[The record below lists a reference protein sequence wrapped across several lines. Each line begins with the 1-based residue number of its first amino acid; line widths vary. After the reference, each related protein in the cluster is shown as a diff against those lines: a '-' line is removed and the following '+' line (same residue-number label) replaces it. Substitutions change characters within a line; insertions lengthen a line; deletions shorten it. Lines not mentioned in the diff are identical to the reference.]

1 MRQAQSS
8 CASPGPCARVHLA
21 VGQRLLARRLLAAH
35 TSQAKQPVPCGSIA
49 DRVRQFPA
57 SISKRPKFTHSLLN
71 SIPVCCRERKQ
82 ESSRFEHDN
91 GRNNS
96 VRVRNHW
103 NYGGCSRFAKRF
115 RFRQV
120 IADYGAQPTELTVLM
135 GGSSFV
141 GRYGLFRE
149 ASSPRAPSRK
159 GFYFGAFSPHSRRI
173 GEQIRGDPAGIRRH
187 HASHMTELLIGGLD
201 RSRTIATDEAYST
214 MARRRGLPGR
224 LGSGLLGSTSA

>member
-21 VGQRLLARRLLAAH
+21 IGQRLLARRLLAAH

-135 GGSSFV
+135 G
-141 GRYGLFRE
+141 E
-149 ASSPRAPSRK
+149 APLLGDMDYFERRARQERQAARDST
-159 GFYFGAFSPHSRRI
+159 S
-173 GEQIRGDPAGIRRH
+173 E
-187 HASHMTELLIGGLD
+187 
-201 RSRTIATDEAYST
+201 RSRLIHEELANRYEEILRAYGVTMRAT
-214 MARRRGLPGR
+214 
-224 LGSGLLGSTSA
+224 